1 MTFCVHKFVSS
12 PKDSASYNA
21 WMDLLMLSCSRNK
34 LGLLW
39 STFHFV
45 MNTNL
50 MCHVVEHVLT
60 KIHHQCISISRIV
73 AKVVQFGLQQ
83 KQLGRTSVLEFFGHV
98 NVGIRPRV
106 EYQRRR
112 SWNFA
117 LADQKWEFL
126 LIRAES
132 YEFSSNSAVLSRF
145 HQIDATS
152 VRLHILLVD
161 DANKLVNM

>member
-1 MTFCVHKFVSS
+1 V
-12 PKDSASYNA
+12 
-21 WMDLLMLSCSRNK
+21 L
-34 LGLLW
+34 
-39 STFHFV
+39 
-45 MNTNL
+45 NTNL
-50 MCHVVEHVLT
+50 VCYVVENEST
-60 KIHHQCISISRIV
+60 EIHHQCISVSRIV

-106 EYQRRR
+106 EYQCK
-112 SWNFA
+112 SSLNFA

-126 LIRAES
+126 LIRAKS

-145 HQIDATS
+145 HQNDAMS

-161 DANKLVNM
+161 DASKLVNM